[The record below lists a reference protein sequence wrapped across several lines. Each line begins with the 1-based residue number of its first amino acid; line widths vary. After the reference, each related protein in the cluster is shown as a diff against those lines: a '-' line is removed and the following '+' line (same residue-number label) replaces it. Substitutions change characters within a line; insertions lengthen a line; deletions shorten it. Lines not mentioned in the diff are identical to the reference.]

1 MYYKTNVS
9 DYLFALSRTYY
20 VFFTEDSIKVAFRRH
35 RSNYGYHVDFVE
47 VEVDKKL
54 VAKLVQDRRT
64 INNYRTVAFKDTPQV
79 HASQRHYEEL
89 QREEQHKEEQDILA
103 SVATSA

>member
-9 DYLFALSRTYY
+9 DYLFAFSKTYY
-20 VFFTEDSIKVAFRRH
+20 VFFTEDSIKVALRRQW
-35 RSNYGYHVDFVE
+35 SNCGYHVDFEE

-54 VAKLVQDRRT
+54 VAKLVEKRRT
-64 INNYRTVAFKDTPQV
+64 VNNYRTVAFKDTPQV

-89 QREEQHKEEQDILA
+89 QLKEQRKEEQDILA